1 MNNACKAKVLVLA
14 KVMWKGDDRNIAQS
28 SNDFSKVAEQ
38 LLNKTGESYLTGR
51 NFLKNINIF

>member
-14 KVMWKGDDRNIAQS
+14 KVMWIRDDRNIAQS

-38 LLNKTGESYLTGR
+38 LNKTGESYLTGR
-51 NFLKNINIF
+51 NFLKNISIF